1 VPGILIIQVMR
12 IQVFLLA
19 LPGSFLILFLMK
31 MYTYNR
37 LAYRLQNIKI
47 HIFVS
52 TFERINTENSNQMRL
67 DLNNLL

>member
-1 VPGILIIQVMR
+1 MPGILIIQVMR